1 MKQAPI
7 SPLRRARAWLVN
19 GLIMLISFGVAGLMA
34 LALAPVPTQRMF
46 WTIFP
51 PSTVLYREGMGDV
64 LAYQHTITRPP
75 IDPYRVL
82 AIYPLAWDADGLRV
96 PAHTAARYPI
106 AVVGDSFSEGASV
119 ARPFP
124 DGLATAL
131 RLPVRNLGVRATGPT
146 EQALL
151 VTALATEHPPEV
163 LVMQFFGGN
172 DISDTDSFTWR
183 GEFVQPAVWRPQEA
197 ETPLSTRLWRYPY
210 DDALVKVEKYPVY
223 AETQAGL
230 IPVNLLEG
238 YLWAYN
244 VTAEDLAASYALRK
258 TRRAWGAMAAATQA
272 ACVIVLYVPSKEEL
286 YLPLIQPED
295 RARIFDTSY
304 RNVVRAEGDIFRL
317 EPAPDLTYE
326 ALVER
331 LPFIGDAVIAAA
343 EAEGYRVLDMRP
355 IMHAAAQR
363 GELLFYDYDTH
374 LKQRGHDLIANA
386 LAQVVREC

>member
-1 MKQAPI
+1 MKQAST
-7 SPLRRARAWLVN
+7 SPRQRVRAWLVN
-19 GLIMLISFGVAGLMA
+19 GLIVVVSFGVAGLVA
-34 LALAPVPTQRMF
+34 LALAPAPTQRLF

-75 IDPYRVL
+75 ADPYRVL
-82 AIYPLAWDADGLRV
+82 AIYPLAWGADGLRV
-96 PAHTAARYPI
+96 PAYTAPRYPI

-131 RLPVRNLGVRATGPT
+131 GLPVRNLGVRATGPT

-151 VTALATEHPPEV
+151 VEALTAEQPPEV

-172 DISDTDSFTWR
+172 DFSDTDSFTWR
-183 GEFVQPAVWRPQEA
+183 GEFVLPAVWRPQEA

-210 DDALVKVEKYPVY
+210 DDSLVEVEKYPVY
-223 AETQAGL
+223 AKTAAGL
-230 IPVNLLEG
+230 VPVNLLEG

-244 VTAEDLAASYALRK
+244 VTAEDIAASYALSE
-258 TRRAWGAMAAATQA
+258 TRRAWQAMATTTQA

-295 RARIFDTSY
+295 RARIFDSPY
-304 RNVVRAEGDIFRL
+304 RNVVQTEGDIFRL
-317 EPAPDLTYE
+317 EPDPALTYE

-331 LPFIGDAVIAAA
+331 LPLVGDAVIAAA

-355 IMHAAAQR
+355 ILRMAAQR

-374 LKQRGHDLIANA
+374 LKQHGHDVIAQA
-386 LAQVVREC
+386 LAQAVRGC